1 DDSRIEYPMQFVASH
16 GFTDVYPWPALHPGG
31 KDLRVIANQ
40 TDGPVSYFAHGSHDT
55 FMGIWNPK
63 TNTGTA
69 HFSAYKDLP
78 AKKIWSWG
86 ADADGLAWRKAL
98 SDNQSAYVEVQ
109 AGLFRNQE
117 TYSFLDP
124 GQTIRFTEYWM
135 PARGTGGISRAN
147 KAGVVWLNVQN
158 AQLMAR
164 LNVNA
169 PIDSANLSFTQA
181 GKVLWRGTSNLNPAT
196 IWAKSIPLQDTGS
209 AVTFDLRDKNGR
221 SLLQQ
226 TDNMYD

>member
-1 DDSRIEYPMQFVASH
+1 
-16 GFTDVYPWPALHPGG
+16 
-31 KDLRVIANQ
+31 
-40 TDGPVSYFAHGSHDT
+40 
-55 FMGIWNPK
+55 K

-226 TDNMYD
+226 TDNMYDLDPLSSIKVGPQSSYQIPAPEHRCEDDWLQLGKDQELNGKVVQAMTTYETALRKFPQSYSL